1 MGDTLSRFD
10 AGGIWARH
18 AEMLLSRM
26 GGHDHLWGW
35 LYNNRGA
42 MRERQGLLS
51 EALEDAR
58 RAVSAK
64 EKAEGPDSPDVAMS
78 LSNMALAFDQMGE
91 SSIAVHQAQRAADTI
106 EARLGRDHPRTAVLR
121 SNYAEILNRVNRFA
135 EAREMATRALVA
147 LEGESE
153 SDGLILS
160 YPLMA
165 LGVALLGEGRAAA
178 ATPILERAVEIRG
191 RKESQPSRRGE
202 ARFALARALWASE
215 RDGARARV
223 LARLARSEYLAAPVA
238 PGGAQE
244 VERIDA
250 WLHGLGNDA

>member
-1 MGDTLSRFD
+1 
-10 AGGIWARH
+10 
-18 AEMLLSRM
+18 M

-78 LSNMALAFDQMGE
+78 LSNMALAIEQMGD
-91 SSIAVHQAQRAADTI
+91 SNSAVHQAQRAADTI
-106 EARLGRDHPRTAVLR
+106 EARLGRDHPRTGILR
-121 SNYAEILNRVNRFA
+121 SNYAEILNHVGRFA
-135 EAREMATRALVA
+135 EAREMATRALGA
-147 LEGESE
+147 LEGESAA
-153 SDGLILS
+153 DGLILS

-165 LGVALLGEGRAAA
+165 LGVALLGEGRAAEA
-178 ATPILERAVEIRG
+178 IPILERAVAIRG
-191 RKESQPSRRGE
+191 SKESQPSRRGE
-202 ARFALARALWASE
+202 ARFALARALWTAAQ
-215 RDGARARV
+215 DGARARV
-223 LARLARSEYLAAPVA
+223 LARLARSEYLAPPLA

-244 VERIDA
+244 IERIDA
-250 WLHGLGNDA
+250 WLSSLGSDA